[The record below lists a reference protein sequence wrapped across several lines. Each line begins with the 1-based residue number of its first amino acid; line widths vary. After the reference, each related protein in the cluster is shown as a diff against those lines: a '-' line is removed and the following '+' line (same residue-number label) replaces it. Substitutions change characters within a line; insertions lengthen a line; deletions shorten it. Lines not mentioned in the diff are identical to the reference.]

1 MLYRIKKHP
10 FLLFEGCVMGTIC
23 DLITTKF
30 LLKLEIFNKVFNIL
44 QRIFKQSF
52 IHDIIYLLL
61 YLILI
66 ITIKQKTNFI
76 CFKMKF

>member
-1 MLYRIKKHP
+1 
-10 FLLFEGCVMGTIC
+10 MGTIC

-30 LLKLEIFNKVFNIL
+30 LLKLEIFNKVFNII

-52 IHDIIYLLL
+52 IDDIIYLLL
-61 YLILI
+61 YLILM

-76 CFKMKF
+76 FLSRSFN